1 MSWSNSTGA
10 WPRRR
15 ERPSSS
21 STTDDRR
28 SRSQVVLGRD
38 LDAAPA
44 VERLLLARA
53 VEQLGQAVDAS
64 DRSLRR
70 EGASVSDEQPVK
82 SVTAEREN
90 SGRTLRQLW

>member
-1 MSWSNSTGA
+1 MSCSNSTGA

-21 STTDDRR
+21 STTYDRR

-70 EGASVSDEQPVK
+70 EGASVSGEPVK
-82 SVTAEREN
+82 SVTAEQEN